1 MFNDSDITDL
11 LESKIQGFT
20 AMTKDELIAFSE
32 KYSLTLS
39 SELMFHIQCYFKNE
53 MQTQPTHNQIK
64 LFDRINQIRTAQ
76 KKDFLIYSATSEGG
90 DSDYIM
96 QTSKDLLKKHTVCQP
111 KTFGAMPISVA
122 ARVSYDYHKYIGTNT
137 SSDFFIPSLST
148 KPEGYYIH
156 TEEDI
161 PLFNLCID
169 SDTSEK
175 DQVSSAND
183 KNAWVMLCP
192 ISSDIFFDYNTFAD
206 SFTKLYEVESL
217 ISELSKVSNEFGLLD
232 VIKKERGGIFINLS
246 NIPEIDKDE
255 NGKVIYLE
263 SLVTDCK
270 NRYIFTAPAVSVAML
285 DRIAGEYGLRACI
298 FAIRNTTKVISWDT
312 VKNPILQVSFNF
324 LDSLINFREHKQY
337 VFSDETNSTLDKKA
351 PVYLTDRTAQTR
363 RTYRAER
370 ILKFNKAVATATS
383 RTLYS
388 SPFKTSAVAVLD
400 VASTL
405 IAKGVPKSEI
415 KLSIAYSFPCGT
427 DNSIELG
434 KNLASV
440 LGAYRSMIELCLSDA
455 PPRISY
461 DKSERSITCIASAK
475 PPIKKINGSFGGE
488 NSLIFFIPY
497 KFLQDGCPDY
507 PAYRKMIEEFS
518 YCIENDLVI
527 SAFAINENLKDVIE
541 NASQTVALNFSEGF
555 DINDFSN
562 AHGLLFELKNN
573 CAFAFEDAILV
584 ATPTIKTEGDKNF

>member
-11 LESKIQGFT
+11 LESQIQGFT

-39 SELMFHIQCYFKNE
+39 YELMFHIQSYFKNE
-53 MQTQPTHNQIK
+53 LQRQPTHNQIK

-137 SSDFFIPSLST
+137 FSDFFTPSLASN
-148 KPEGYYIH
+148 PEGYYIH
-156 TEEDI
+156 TDDDI

-169 SDTSEK
+169 SNASEK
-175 DQVSSAND
+175 NQTSSIND

-206 SFTKLYEVESL
+206 NFTKLYEVESL

-232 VIKKERGGIFINLS
+232 ILRKERDGIFINLS

-270 NRYIFTAPAVSVAML
+270 NRYVFTAPAVSVAML

-298 FAIRNTTKVISWDT
+298 FAIRNTTKAISWDT
-312 VKNPILQVSFNF
+312 FKNPTLQVSFNF
-324 LDSLINFREHKQY
+324 LDSLINFREHRQY
-337 VFSDETNSTLDKKA
+337 VFSAETDNELDKKT
-351 PVYLTDRTAQTR
+351 PVYLTDRTFPTR

-370 ILKFNKAVATATS
+370 ILKFNKVVATATS
-383 RTLYS
+383 RKLYA

-400 VASTL
+400 AASTL

-427 DNSIELG
+427 DDSVELG

-455 PPRISY
+455 PPKISY
-461 DKSERSITCIASAK
+461 NKSDRSITCIASAK
-475 PPIKKINGSFGGE
+475 PPIKKIKGSFNGE

-507 PAYRKMIEEFS
+507 PAYRKMIEEFN

-527 SAFAINENLKDVIE
+527 SAFAINENLKEVIE
-541 NASQTVALNFSEGF
+541 TASQTVILNFSESF

-573 CAFAFEDAILV
+573 HDFAFEDAVLV
-584 ATPTIKTEGDKNF
+584 ATPAIKDEGDKNF